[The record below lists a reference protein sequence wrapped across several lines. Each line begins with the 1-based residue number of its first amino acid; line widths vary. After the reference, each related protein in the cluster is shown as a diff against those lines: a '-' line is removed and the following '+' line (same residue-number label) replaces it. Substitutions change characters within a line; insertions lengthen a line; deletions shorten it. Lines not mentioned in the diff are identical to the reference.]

1 MNVMFR
7 QIKHESHALRMN
19 FNGIEEYVGSVF
31 LCSSRPMLL
40 FFACQTLLQTT
51 DFAAE
56 E

>member
-7 QIKHESHALRMN
+7 HIKHESHALRMN
-19 FNGIEEYVGSVF
+19 FTGIEKYAASVF

-51 DFAAE
+51 DFVAE